1 MFAITPELVKAH
13 QRDLLVAG
21 DRSRRVGRST
31 RLSSRF
37 SVIPDVSALARAA
50 MLRLRRDTEVVPGPF
65 APCPC

>member
-21 DRSRRVGRST
+21 DRSRRVARST
-31 RLSSRF
+31 RLASRF

-50 MLRLRRDTEVVPGPF
+50 VLRFRRDTELVPGPF
-65 APCPC
+65 APCAC